1 MKLQRWAAL
10 LLALLL
16 LFSLAGCGGGET
28 TPQTQAPVQT
38 SAATVAPAE
47 TETPEAPPIEEPEAT
62 EPPEETAAPAET
74 DVAPEEN
81 ETPEETEPPVD
92 PTEEPE
98 AGLPANVPAYGTY
111 LYDVESVTLYLE
123 AYGELPP
130 NYITKSEAQD
140 LGWSGGSVENYMEGA
155 AIGGDRFGNREGIL
169 PDTPGVTYTECD
181 IDTNGYS
188 SRGARRLV
196 FSSDGRYFYTDDHYE
211 SFTELWVTEDWQIQW
226 DR

>member
-47 TETPEAPPIEEPEAT
+47 TEAPPAEKPEAT
-62 EPPEETAAPAET
+62 EPPEETEAPAET
-74 DVAPEEN
+74 ETPVEPEI
-81 ETPEETEPPVD
+81 PEETEPPAE

-98 AGLPANVPAYGTY
+98 EGLPANVPAYGTY

-181 IDTNGYS
+181 IDTNGYG

>member
-28 TPQTQAPVQT
+28 TPQTQAPANT
-38 SAATVAPAE
+38 TAATVAPAE

-62 EPPEETAAPAET
+62 EPPEETEAPAET
-74 DVAPEEN
+74 ETPAEN
-81 ETPEETEPPVD
+81 ETPEETEPPAA

-130 NYITKSEAQD
+130 NYITKREAQD

-181 IDTNGYS
+181 IDTNGYG